1 MVTEKHLKI
10 IGDFKEEQIK
20 MYRCKRC
27 GTSSSAIKWNTR
39 TKIKLDVD
47 DVNSI
52 ENNDY
57 GTYFYCP
64 SCGKSSD
71 REDIEETLDDE
82 CDNESIII
90 ITKDEDVKWLLE
102 EILKAGRYA
111 EVDFEKITE
120 VAKRNGYEI
129 NEDLDLIEIE
139 NV

>member
-1 MVTEKHLKI
+1 
-10 IGDFKEEQIK
+10 
-20 MYRCKRC
+20 MYKCKRC
-27 GTSSSAIKWNTR
+27 EISSSAIEWNTR

-47 DVNSI
+47 DINSI
-52 ENNDY
+52 EKNDY

-64 SCGKSSD
+64 SCSKSSD

-90 ITKDEDVKWLLE
+90 ITKDEDIKWLLE

-120 VAKRNGYEI
+120 VARRNGYI
-129 NEDLDLIEIE
+129 IDDDLDLKEI
-139 NV
+139 